1 MLIYIFGRPST
12 LSSVVHQCR
21 YGLLAGIEAYSDKFM
36 TPIQIAEAASLRGL
50 RPELPKAWPED
61 VTSLFQVH

>member
-1 MLIYIFGRPST
+1 
-12 LSSVVHQCR
+12 
-21 YGLLAGIEAYSDKFM
+21 M